1 MAFAVWNKWFTV
13 PVGDPIYVRWEKPG
27 VGWIK
32 YNVDATFVG
41 GSGVTSMGLC
51 FRNTNGQF
59 VADLTQWQQLVYSVV
74 EAEAWALLHAMKE
87 TIHCGF
93 EQVQFESDSMIM
105 AGRGN
110 ERGHNQMADAIATL
124 TNIVARDHQPGR
136 EDEMRLER
144 FMKHNPKLF
153 IGGYAPEAAVKWIEE
168 EELCAFS
175 PHYNTVEAENDKCVK
190 FESGLRPDIKHLIG
204 FSQIRDFATLVDKCR
219 ICDDDGKAKTN
230 YYKAM
235 SDKRGRGQDRGKP
248 YGDKGKKVAET
259 GGGKK
264 KGGGQC
270 YKCGEMGH
278 KSYECP
284 KKVDK
289 CFNCGRLG
297 HKSDV
302 CQVKVTCFNCGEEGH
317 KSPMCKKPKKT
328 MGKVFALSGD
338 GADRVDN
345 LIRGT
350 CFIYNT
356 LLIAIIDTGTT
367 HSFISVDCVKR
378 LSIPVSEMSGRMEI
392 ETPASGSVT
401 TRLVCRDCPVTVFG
415 RHFGMD
421 LVCIQL
427 SGIDVIFG
435 MNWLI
440 FNRVHINCCEKTVVF
455 PKPEESLHLM
465 SKKEVVE
472 SLKEPVEVYA
482 LFASLKVEGEVKMED
497 LPVVCEFPDVF
508 PEDVSDV
515 PPKREVEFT
524 IDLVPGTSPISMAP
538 YRMSA
543 SELNELKKQLE
554 ELLEKKFIR
563 PSVSP

>member
-1 MAFAVWNKWFTV
+1 
-13 PVGDPIYVRWEKPG
+13 
-27 VGWIK
+27 
-32 YNVDATFVG
+32 
-41 GSGVTSMGLC
+41 
-51 FRNTNGQF
+51 
-59 VADLTQWQQLVYSVV
+59 
-74 EAEAWALLHAMKE
+74 
-87 TIHCGF
+87 
-93 EQVQFESDSMIM
+93 
-105 AGRGN
+105 
-110 ERGHNQMADAIATL
+110 
-124 TNIVARDHQPGR
+124 
-136 EDEMRLER
+136 MR
-144 FMKHNPKLF
+144 HNPTLF
-153 IGGYAPEAAVKWIEE
+153 TGGYAPDAAVKWVEE
-168 EELCAFS
+168 VEIFEELCAFS
-175 PHYNTVEAENDKCVK
+175 PHYNTVDAEEAKCVK

-248 YGDKGKKVAET
+248 YGDKGKKVVESS
-259 GGGKK
+259 GGKK
-264 KGGGQC
+264 RGGGQC
-270 YKCGEMGH
+270 YKCGELGH

-328 MGKVFALSGD
+328 MGKVFALSED
-338 GADRVDN
+338 DADQGDN

-356 LLIAIIDTGTT
+356 PLIAIIDTGAT
-367 HSFISVDCVKR
+367 HSFISVDCMKR

-392 ETPASGSVT
+392 ETPANGSVT
-401 TRLVCRDCPVTVFG
+401 TRLVCRDCPITVFG

-482 LFASLKVEGEVKMED
+482 LFASLKMEGEVKVEE

-563 PSVSP
+563 PSVS